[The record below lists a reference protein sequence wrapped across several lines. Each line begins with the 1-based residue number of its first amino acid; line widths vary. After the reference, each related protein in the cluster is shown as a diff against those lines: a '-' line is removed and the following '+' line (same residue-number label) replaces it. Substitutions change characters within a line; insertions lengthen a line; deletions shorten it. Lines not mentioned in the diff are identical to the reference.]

1 MIRKKPSLRK
11 NLKFKKRCKV
21 CREYFVYKG
30 RYEKYCEK
38 HKTRRGKPKM
48 KLEYVDLK
56 NAIVNLEEA
65 IQRDQTALELNKIVL
80 EKFQE
85 IIKTIP
91 APFKKKEDK
100 AA

>member
-1 MIRKKPSLRK
+1 
-11 NLKFKKRCKV
+11 
-21 CREYFVYKG
+21 
-30 RYEKYCEK
+30 
-38 HKTRRGKPKM
+38 M